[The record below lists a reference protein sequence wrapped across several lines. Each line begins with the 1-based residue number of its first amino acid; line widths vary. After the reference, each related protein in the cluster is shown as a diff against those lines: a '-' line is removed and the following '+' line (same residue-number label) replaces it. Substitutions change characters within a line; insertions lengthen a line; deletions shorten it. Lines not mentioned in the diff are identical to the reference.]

1 LSRRAKSGTK
11 PFLFSNR
18 SGASMKA
25 ILCTQYCGPDELV
38 LGDIP
43 DPVAGPGEVVIAIK
57 AAALNFF
64 DLLMIQGKYQIKPPF
79 PFSPA
84 AEIAGVVESVG
95 AGVTDLKPGDRV
107 AASIGYNGA
116 REKVAVA
123 AASVIRIPDALD
135 FDRAA
140 GVIVIYGTALHA
152 LEDRADPKPG
162 ETLAVF
168 GAAGGV
174 GLAACE
180 LGKVLGLKVIA
191 CASSD
196 EKLAFAKQHG
206 ADLTI
211 NYAKEDL
218 KDALKRI
225 GGDKGIDIVFDPVGG
240 NYAEIGVRAM
250 AWKGRFL
257 VIGFAA
263 GDIPKIPLNLP
274 LLKGCD
280 IRGVFWGA
288 HMKREPAQ
296 GRAALEKLMRWAA
309 EGKISSHVDSTFPL
323 AQTADALKVLAA
335 RKAMG
340 KVILHP

>member
-1 LSRRAKSGTK
+1 
-11 PFLFSNR
+11 
-18 SGASMKA
+18 MKA
-25 ILCTQYCGPDELV
+25 VLCSQYCGPDDLV
-38 LGDIP
+38 LSDIP
-43 DPVAGPGEVVIAIK
+43 DPVAGPGEAVIAIK
-57 AAALNFF
+57 SAALNFF

-84 AEIAGVVESVG
+84 AEIAGIVESVG

-107 AASIGYNGA
+107 AASCGHNGA
-116 REKVAVA
+116 RQKIALP
-123 AASVIRIPDALD
+123 AASAVKIPDNLD

-162 ETLAVF
+162 ETLAVL
-168 GAAGGV
+168 GAAGGT

-206 ADLTI
+206 ATETL

-218 KDALKRI
+218 KEGLKRLT
-225 GGDKGIDIVFDPVGG
+225 GGNGVDIVFDPVGG
-240 NYAEIGVRAM
+240 SYAEAAVRSL

-263 GDIPKIPLNLP
+263 GEIPKIPLNLA

-288 HMKREPAQ
+288 HMKREPKQ
-296 GRAALEKLMRWAA
+296 GREALEKLMRWAA
-309 EGKISSHVDSTFPL
+309 EGKISSHVDRTFPL
-323 AQTADALKVLAA
+323 AQTADALKVLAG
-335 RKAMG
+335 RQAMG